1 MVCEGK
7 SVHGCSCHYAMKN
20 ALKDIIFQCRHLAPL
35 RKSEID
41 CVDLKQAI
49 AALGEAEGAKL
60 DYGS

>member
-35 RKSEID
+35 RKVD
-41 CVDLKQAI
+41 QVDLKQAI
-49 AALGEAEGAKL
+49 AALGQAEGAKL